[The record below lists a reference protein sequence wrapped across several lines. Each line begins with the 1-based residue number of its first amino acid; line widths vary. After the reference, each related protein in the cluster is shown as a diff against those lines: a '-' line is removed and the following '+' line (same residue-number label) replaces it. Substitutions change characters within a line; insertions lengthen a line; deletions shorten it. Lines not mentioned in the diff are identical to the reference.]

1 MYQIKVIKLIYVQL
15 HLHKKQQAT
24 ALHVEPKVEILHGHV
39 YIHTSIISY
48 LPGED
53 GEIGVELSLGR
64 CAGFW
69 FSCLVCALA
78 GIDPEKINIVE
89 PKASN
94 NIL

>member
-69 FSCLVCALA
+69 FSCLVCA
-78 GIDPEKINIVE
+78 GIDPEKN
-89 PKASN
+89 KHS
-94 NIL
+94 

>member
-1 MYQIKVIKLIYVQL
+1 MS
-15 HLHKKQQAT
+15 KKAT
-24 ALHVEPKVEILHGHV
+24 ALNVEPKVEILHGHV

-69 FSCLVCALA
+69 FACVLGLA
-78 GIDPEKINIVE
+78 GIDPEK
-89 PKASN
+89 K
-94 NIL
+94 